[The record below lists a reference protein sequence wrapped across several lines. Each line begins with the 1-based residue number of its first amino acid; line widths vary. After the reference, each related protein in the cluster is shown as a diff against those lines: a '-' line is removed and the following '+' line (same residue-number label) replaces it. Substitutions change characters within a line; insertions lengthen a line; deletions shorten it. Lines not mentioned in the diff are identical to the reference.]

1 MYVRDGVNYKVQA
14 ADLLSVSGVPITR
27 QVVAGTGLSGGGQLS
42 TDVTL
47 SIAPGGVGTAALAAS
62 GVTPG
67 TYGDSLTVPV
77 VTVDATGRVMS
88 VVNVPIA
95 SLGSYVPVTREVIAG
110 AGLTGGGQLTGDV
123 TLSASLSNATPQA
136 VDNTGTPGS
145 STDISRADHQHP
157 AIDLAA
163 DAQVDGLLGL
173 DHGGT
178 AKSLVPNAGGM
189 VWSGADGLYIAPP
202 GAPGQVVVSNGSGA
216 PSWGNALVMSNQ
228 PANVVYA
235 GPTSGPA
242 GATSFRALINAD
254 LPDSG
259 VTPDTYGS
267 ATQVAQLT
275 VDAKGVVTTVAEV
288 LLTIDFASV
297 TATPTT
303 LAGYGITDAQPL
315 DADLSAIAALAG
327 TSGLLLKT
335 AADTWTLD
343 TTAYG
348 TVTSVGATA
357 PVASSGGTSPTI
369 SMPAATTAVD
379 GYLDST
385 DWTTFNGKVDGPA
398 IVIDGNVAT
407 FDGISGKLIKDGG
420 TLGSAAFTA
429 STNYDPSGT
438 AASEVSAHAALQT
451 GVHGI
456 SITAGKTLSSSNSL
470 TLAGTDGSTLNVG
483 AGGSL
488 GSAAFTAATA
498 YATAVHATQHYPD
511 GADPVNSHALH
522 GVLSRTVVAPLPIN
536 ITTTTFTLSCGT
548 TPLTYYNNAVP
559 HVVNTDQ
566 STVLSGAAGV
576 YFIYFDSTGTLVN
589 STSFPGLSAST
600 DNVLI
605 ASVTWNGSN
614 FGIVNDERHGYD
626 RDTAWHTWAHNTI
639 GTRYGAGL
647 AFTFAG
653 TTNLNTTFS
662 VSLGNI
668 YDEDIN
674 FSIPTST
681 TCRIWRQTSA
691 GAYSLVT
698 QSSTLPYLYS
708 AGLQAVRSDTFA
720 LVTITASNR
729 YFNVFLYGTSDV
741 DKPIHAFVETV
752 PVANVAGYT
761 SVANARLASIPSLAQ
776 VRLSPEYKILYRL
789 VVNGAGL
796 IQTPVAADDYRNAS
810 VLPAGGIP
818 SSTASSV
825 SYTPTAPDGSLNVQA
840 ALDVRPVQALVPV
853 GGATNAVLTKVSAT
867 DYDLAWV
874 AAAAG
879 NSVTSISFGT
889 TGLTPSTGT
898 NGVVTVAGTLAIA
911 NGGTNSTATAT
922 AGGAGYGTGTAHAYT
937 AAGTAGQVL
946 KSNGAAAPTWG
957 SISGGTF

>member
-1 MYVRDGVNYKVQA
+1 MYIRDGVTYKVQA
-14 ADLLSVSGVPITR
+14 ADLLNVSGVPITR
-27 QVVAGTGLSGGGQLS
+27 QVIAGTGLVGGGQLS
-42 TDVTL
+42 SDVTL
-47 SIAPGGVGTAALAAS
+47 SIAPNAIGTAQLAAS

-67 TYGDSLTVPV
+67 TYGDALTVPV
-77 VTVDATGRVMS
+77 ITVDETGRVMS
-88 VVNVPIA
+88 VVEVPIT
-95 SLGSYVPVTREVIAG
+95 SLGAYVPVTRQVIAG
-110 AGLTGGGQLTGDV
+110 VGLTGGGQLTGDV
-123 TLSASLSNATPQA
+123 TLSAALSNATPQ
-136 VDNTGTPGS
+136 VLDNIGLAGS
-145 STDISRADHQHP
+145 SSEISRADHQHP
-157 AIDLAA
+157 AVDLA
-163 DAQVDGLLGL
+163 DDNQVDGLLGL

-178 AKSLVPNAGGM
+178 AKSLVPNSGGM

-202 GAPGQVVVSNGSGA
+202 GAPGQVVVSGGTGA
-216 PSWGNALVMSNQ
+216 PAWGNALVMSNQ

-235 GPTSGPA
+235 GPASGAA
-242 GATSFRALINAD
+242 GPTSFRALVNAD

-259 VTPDTYGS
+259 AAVGTYGS
-267 ATQVAQLT
+267 ATQVAQIA
-275 VDAKGVVTTVAEV
+275 VNAKGVATLVSNVT
-288 LLTIDFASV
+288 V
-297 TATPTT
+297 TPAFGSITSTPTT
-303 LAGYGITDAQPL
+303 LAGYGITDGQPL

-327 TSGLLLKT
+327 TSGLLKKT
-335 AADTWTLD
+335 AADTWALD

-348 TVTSVGATA
+348 TITGVTGTA
-357 PVASSGGTSPTI
+357 PVVSSGGVAPDI
-369 SMPAATTAVD
+369 SMAAATTSVD
-379 GYLDST
+379 GYLTST
-385 DWTTFNGKVDGPA
+385 DWNTFNAKVAGPGSA
-398 IVIDGNVAT
+398 VGGNVAVFNGT
-407 FDGISGKLIKDGG
+407 TGKVIQDGG
-420 TLGSAAFTA
+420 TLGTAAFTA
-429 STNYDPSGT
+429 SSAYDASGT
-438 AASEVSAHAALQT
+438 AATAVSNHAALQT

-470 TLAGTDGSTLNVG
+470 TLAGTDGSTLNMG
-483 AGGSL
+483 TGGTL
-488 GSAAFTAATA
+488 GTAAYTAASA

-511 GADPVNSHALH
+511 GADPVNSHAYH
-522 GVLSRTVVAPLPIN
+522 GVVSRTVIAPLPISLS
-536 ITTTTFTLSCGT
+536 TTTFTLSCGT
-548 TPLTYYNNAVP
+548 TPLTYYNNAIP

-566 STVLSGAAGV
+566 STVLSGAAGL
-576 YFIYFDSTGTLVN
+576 YFIYFDAAGTLVN
-589 STSFPGLSAST
+589 STTFPGLSAAT

-647 AFTFAG
+647 AFSFAG

-810 VLPAGGIP
+810 VLPAGGVA

-840 ALDVRPVQALVPV
+840 ALDARPLTALVPA
-853 GGATNAVLTKVSAT
+853 GGTQGQVLVKLSAT
-867 DYDLAWV
+867 DYDDAW
-874 AAAAG
+874 
-879 NSVTSISFGT
+879 
-889 TGLTPSTGT
+889 
-898 NGVVTVAGTLAIA
+898 
-911 NGGTNSTATAT
+911 GG
-922 AGGAGYGTGTAHAYT
+922 
-937 AAGTAGQVL
+937 
-946 KSNGAAAPTWG
+946 
-957 SISGGTF
+957 ISGGSF